1 MLSQKQLTE
10 ARDNL
15 RDSITR
21 SVKALDELRAAVRAL
36 PRSVRIQPR
45 SITAV
50 SLVGTDMGHDQQGID
65 PYLTQF
71 MRVVA
76 SNDQAHAV
84 EVISA
89 QESLTELWNRHERLG
104 SNGKPTALKALMNAL
119 NLQGPD
125 DFKKLSPVFKEQ
137 DPLKRPPSW
146 LQVYRHIT
154 EWAVLYQLLQSD
166 FASDTVFV
174 WDGAF
179 RTKVFPR
186 NTFLEIAGLIDEAIA
201 RQAKERGRKYYLAG
215 VVRTSRVLEKFRL
228 AMALEGVMRQSYPC
242 YVELTGELI
251 LKAIEWIE
259 YLSERERATAN
270 VTQTTADI
278 FSFGQMYFVKFGSR
292 PNDPI
297 WLADIWQ
304 SQAGSAQ
311 QIFGYLLNDAQDGF
325 PTALFPQCLQRAKK
339 YAELVDIDADIF
351 NIEFGKQLRVALD
364 QQADI
369 IDELELQNAAPA
381 TRAR

>member
-1 MLSQKQLTE
+1 MLSQKQLNE
-10 ARDNL
+10 ARGNL
-15 RDSITR
+15 RDSIAR
-21 SVKALDELRAAVRAL
+21 SVKALNDLREAVRGL
-36 PRSVRIQPR
+36 PRPVRIQPR

-50 SLVGTDMGHDQQGID
+50 SLMGTDMGHNQQGID
-65 PYLTQF
+65 PFLTQF
-71 MRVVA
+71 MRVVD
-76 SNDQAHAV
+76 SNDQEHAV
-84 EVISA
+84 EVVSA
-89 QESLTELWNRHERLG
+89 QESLDELWNRHERID
-104 SNGKPTALKALMNAL
+104 SNGKTTALKALMNAL
-119 NLQGPD
+119 HLERPE

-166 FASDTVFV
+166 FASDTAFV
-174 WDGAF
+174 WDGSF

-186 NTFLEIAGLIDEAIA
+186 DTFLEIGALIDAAIA
-201 RQAKERGRKYYLAG
+201 RQLSERGRKYYLAG
-215 VVRTSRVLEKFRL
+215 LVKTSRVLEKFRL
-228 AMALEGVMRQSYPC
+228 AMALEGMMRQSYPC

-270 VTQTTADI
+270 VAQTTKDI

-325 PTALFPQCLQRAKK
+325 PTALFPQCLQRARK
-339 YAELVDIDADIF
+339 YAELVDVDADIF
-351 NIEFGKQLRVALD
+351 NIEFGKQLRAALD
-364 QQADI
+364 QQSDI
-369 IDELELQNAAPA
+369 IDELELQNATPA
-381 TRAR
+381 AWHR